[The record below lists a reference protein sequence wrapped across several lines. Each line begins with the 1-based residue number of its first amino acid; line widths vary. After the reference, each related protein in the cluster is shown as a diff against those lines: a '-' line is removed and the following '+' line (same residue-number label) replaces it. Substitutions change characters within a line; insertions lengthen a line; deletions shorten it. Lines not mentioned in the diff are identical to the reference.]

1 MLPFE
6 IRDLSYDD
14 LNLSTIPQS
23 IGVKNTKYLGF
34 CFLIIIA
41 ILELLIQ
48 NHLIQYKIIFLL
60 ILIITAYM
68 LSISNLKRQLNFTA
82 LWVEGIPILWGFLL
96 WISSLF

>member
-14 LNLSTIPQS
+14 LNLSTIPQT

-48 NHLIQYKIIFLL
+48 NHLIQYKIIFLF
-60 ILIITAYM
+60 ILIITAFM
-68 LSISNLKRQLNFTA
+68 LSKSNSKRQLNFTA
-82 LWVEGIPILWGFLL
+82 LWVEGIPIMGFF
-96 WISSLF
+96 IMD